1 MMDIA
6 TFADNL
12 AQSISGSALMDLE
25 YEGGFLTL
33 ECRVVMIPRHEM
45 LTGDKLHGVV
55 TPHADRTEPA
65 ARGGMRSVSY
75 DLDLGLIKVCKE
87 SEIPKLLRLAHDV
100 RDRLLW
106 RELGGFTCMSSVS
119 TLLYSPEIWLETG
132 AFLSVIT
139 MNWRAYE
146 NVRRR

>member
-1 MMDIA
+1 MIDIA
-6 TFADNL
+6 TFAANL
-12 AQSISGSALMDLE
+12 ARDVSGSSIISFDYAD
-25 YEGGFLTL
+25 YELIL
-33 ECRVVMIPRHEM
+33 DCRVVMIPRHEM
-45 LTGDKLHGVV
+45 LTGDTLHGVV

-65 ARGGMRSVSY
+65 VRGGMRSVSY

-87 SEIPKLLRLAHDV
+87 SEIPNLLRLAHDV

-106 RELGGFTCMSSVS
+106 RKLGGFTCMSSVS
-119 TLLYSPEIWLETG
+119 TLLYSPEVWLETG

-139 MNWRAYE
+139 MNWKAYE